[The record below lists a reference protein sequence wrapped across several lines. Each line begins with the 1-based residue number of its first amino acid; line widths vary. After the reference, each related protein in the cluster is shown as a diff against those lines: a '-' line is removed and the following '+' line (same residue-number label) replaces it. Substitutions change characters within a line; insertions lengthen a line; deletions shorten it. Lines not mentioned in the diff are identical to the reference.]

1 MKVTG
6 LNHVGLTVGNL
17 DAAVRHYC
25 DVLGLKLLARTE
37 DDSPMI
43 RTITGIPDARV
54 RIADLATANGGVI
67 ELIEYVSPQKPQH
80 QLGLLDVG
88 TSHVALQVENI
99 DAAYAELVAAS
110 VPVTSAPVEIDAP
123 GTIWH
128 GARVLYSRDPDG
140 RTVELIET
148 GAGLIRE

>member
-1 MKVTG
+1 MRIIG

-17 DAAVRHYC
+17 EQAVRHYC
-25 DVLGLKLLARTE
+25 DVLGLRLLAKTE
-37 DDSPMI
+37 DESPMI

-54 RIADLATANGGVI
+54 KIADLQTSNGGLL
-67 ELIEYVSPQKPQH
+67 ELIEYVAPQKPQH
-80 QLGLLDVG
+80 QLSLLDVG
-88 TSHVALQVENI
+88 TSHIGLQVDDI
-99 DAAYAELVAAS
+99 DAAYARLVAAS
-110 VPVTSAPVEIDAP
+110 VPVTSTPVNINAP

-148 GAGLIRE
+148 GAGLTPG